1 VIGDDIEAAGLHHR
15 ARSAL
20 PTTEYESY
28 VIRVISPM
36 VEWGS
41 GESVVMS
48 STRSLV
54 LSGIYW
60 LEVMGEML
68 TI

>member
-1 VIGDDIEAAGLHHR
+1 
-15 ARSAL
+15 
-20 PTTEYESY
+20 
-28 VIRVISPM
+28 